1 MSNFGEQ
8 PFNEYEE
15 PLNPTPH
22 VCETVLLIELFVEQR
37 YFLAEILKNS
47 NLPSTTLLQIIRD
60 TGVEPA
66 WTQIALPT
74 GRSVAACQNAY
85 SALFQRSSSIT
96 GEPVHKRPRRPPS
109 FGDPPPVTERFLQPR
124 PVGFAPVNGPEL
136 ISPTTDEMKPRKKR
150 GRPSKEEHDRRVAEA
165 EARGEIYPKPRK
177 PKTPRPS
184 MEGQGVETVEVLG
197 VGAATAI
204 MFTPNKTIYAPPT
217 SPTSRKK
224 VPDNDTIESATTPAG
239 RVSHEEQRAAES
251 APAEPH
257 MTEFGPRESV
267 LPGAR
272 QRAVT
277 TEATDIEMGSTET
290 AASSAS
296 VLAEGVYGVQQSH
309 PFSAFPIQEP
319 QAQQIRM
326 QEVRMQE
333 APSDEEH
340 QSQQQEF
347 PEGSGQIS

>member
-15 PLNPTPH
+15 AYSACLQTCVANSG
-22 VCETVLLIELFVEQR
+22 LVEQR
-37 YFLAEILKNS
+37 YLLAEILKNS
-47 NLPSTTLLQIIRD
+47 NLPSTTLLQIVRD

-85 SALFQRSSSIT
+85 SALFQRSSAIT
-96 GEPVHKRPRRPPS
+96 GEPVHKKPRRPPS

-124 PVGFAPVNGPEL
+124 PAGFAPVNGPEL
-136 ISPTTDEMKPRKKR
+136 ISPTADEMKPRKKR

-197 VGAATAI
+197 GGAPTAI
-204 MFTPNKTIYAPPT
+204 MFTPNKTIHASPT

-224 VPDNDTIESATTPAG
+224 VPENLAVESATTPAG

-251 APAEPH
+251 APAESH
-257 MTEFGPRESV
+257 MTEFSSRETV
-267 LPGAR
+267 LPSPT
-272 QRAVT
+272 QRAIT
-277 TEATDIEMGSTET
+277 AEGTDVEMGLTEP
-290 AASSAS
+290 AASTAPF
-296 VLAEGVYGVQQSH
+296 LAGGAYGVQHSH
-309 PFSAFPIQEP
+309 PLPAFPMQES

-326 QEVRMQE
+326 QEARVQE
-333 APSDEEH
+333 APPNEEH
-340 QSQQQEF
+340 QSQQQHL
-347 PEGSGQIS
+347 S

>member
-15 PLNPTPH
+15 
-22 VCETVLLIELFVEQR
+22 R

-47 NLPSTTLLQIIRD
+47 NLPSTTLLQVIRD

-85 SALFQRSSSIT
+85 SALFQRSSSIP
-96 GEPVHKRPRRPPS
+96 GELVHKKPRRLPS

-124 PVGFAPVNGPEL
+124 PAGFAPVNGPEL

-184 MEGQGVETVEVLG
+184 IEGQGVETVEVLG
-197 VGAATAI
+197 GGAPTAI
-204 MFTPNKTIYAPPT
+204 MFTPNKTIHVPPT

-224 VPDNDTIESATTPAG
+224 VPENVAIETATTPAG
-239 RVSHEEQRAAES
+239 RVSHEEQRAIEN
-251 APAEPH
+251 APLEPH
-257 MTEFGPRESV
+257 ITEFSPRESL
-267 LPGAR
+267 LPSLR
-272 QRAVT
+272 QRAVM
-277 TEATDIEMGSTET
+277 TEGTDIEMGSTAP
-290 AASSAS
+290 AANSAS
-296 VLAEGVYGVQQSH
+296 VPAEGVYGAEHRH
-309 PFSAFPIQEP
+309 PFSAFPVQEP
-319 QAQQIRM
+319 QAQQILLH
-326 QEVRMQE
+326 EARMQE
-333 APSDEEH
+333 ALPNEEH
-340 QSQQQEF
+340 PSQS
-347 PEGSGQIS
+347 PESSGQIS